1 MGDSRDWLQNTTAYS
16 LAPLTDSFA
25 PISDRRKS
33 QRESHELD
41 YPPGHLLKLGGCID
55 IRLIILILG
64 FIADVV
70 QYGLLASIIPY
81 SLIVALSRKIS
92 RQAESSPNKTNLK
105 KRH

>member
-1 MGDSRDWLQNTTAYS
+1 MGDSCDWLQNTTAYS

-55 IRLIILILG
+55 IILIILILG

-70 QYGLLASIIPY
+70 QYGVRASITVY
-81 SLIVALSRKIS
+81 SIFTVIVAFSRNIS
-92 RQAESSPNKTNLK
+92 
-105 KRH
+105 